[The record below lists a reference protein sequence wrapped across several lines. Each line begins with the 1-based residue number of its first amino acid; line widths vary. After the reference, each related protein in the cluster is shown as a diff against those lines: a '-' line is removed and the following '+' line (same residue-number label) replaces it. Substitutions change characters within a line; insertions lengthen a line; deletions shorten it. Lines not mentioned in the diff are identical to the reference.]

1 MDDLEQSDP
10 LSYEGLMEAIKI
22 LRESHKDKKFYE
34 CTCNQCGFIN
44 INIAFCY
51 MCGSFDLEYVEWK
64 PERAKGIANEKK
76 NMDGSET
83 RTGD

>member
-51 MCGSFDLEYVEWK
+51 MCG
-64 PERAKGIANEKK
+64 
-76 NMDGSET
+76 
-83 RTGD
+83 